1 MKNVLGTEIVL
12 GESFLDRMRQTVDPP
27 ADAVAQSLVE
37 RGSQTL
43 VAELMRNRQMWDAD
57 GEPSRL
63 LPEDVRAYMK
73 VASTLPSW
81 RDPAKV
87 REAEAFFLLYGLASA
102 TLLACASLPEC
113 YVMKYGTEVL
123 AYTKFL
129 QVNPTRRVRETA
141 QMVMDV
147 MCPGGLEPGG
157 RGVRATMKVRVM
169 HAIVRHM
176 VENDPKAVANPS
188 DPALRAKF
196 GRPINQEDMVYTLLT
211 FSYVVING
219 FAGMGYRMTDG
230 EREGYIHCWN
240 VVGSLMGIR
249 EELLPASYADAR
261 ELFDAIR
268 KRQHGQSDAGR
279 KLTAALLKALQDA
292 LPGEHHDP
300 LPAALTRR
308 LIGHETADLLGVARA
323 TGLTRL
329 RLDLLLGTWALAAGV
344 LQRFYKDRPFRFA
357 SEKLHKAILVRIGG
371 MDGVPFEVP
380 TDFVDKWF
388 PEGQSEAGVAPMR
401 T

>member
-1 MKNVLGTEIVL
+1 
-12 GESFLDRMRQTVDPP
+12 
-27 ADAVAQSLVE
+27 
-37 RGSQTL
+37 
-43 VAELMRNRQMWDAD
+43 
-57 GEPSRL
+57 
-63 LPEDVRAYMK
+63 
-73 VASTLPSW
+73 
-81 RDPAKV
+81 
-87 REAEAFFLLYGLASA
+87 
-102 TLLACASLPEC
+102 
-113 YVMKYGTEVL
+113 
-123 AYTKFL
+123 
-129 QVNPTRRVRETA
+129 
-141 QMVMDV
+141 
-147 MCPGGLEPGG
+147 
-157 RGVRATMKVRVM
+157 
-169 HAIVRHM
+169 M